1 MSDKDL
7 IAWAESRP
15 DVADALAGFYAAEH
29 AADSAMAHYES
40 AKASVVAT
48 ERALYGAKKAKADA
62 VAPLYLARSIEAVHT
77 IDPMHID
84 VTHAVEVWP
93 RFPDSHRSPKVGE
106 AAHAQPA
113 AGTFTAVITEV
124 APRGVVVV
132 MFSVAEAGAKHPR
145 RWARDIRLADGR
157 EVGAPK
163 SERSGYTSNPNK
175 RWLNP
180 EALAAAIAAE
190 RAKP

>member
-1 MSDKDL
+1 MTDKDL

-15 DVADALAGFYAAEH
+15 EVADALAGLYAAEH
-29 AADSAMAHYES
+29 AVDAADARLEDSREAVRTATRELS
-40 AKASVVAT
+40 DAKNAKAAAET
-48 ERALYGAKKAKADA
+48 
-62 VAPLYLARSIEAVHT
+62 PLYLARSIEAVHI

-106 AAHAQPA
+106 AAYRAPTP
-113 AGTFTAVITEV
+113 GTFTAVITEV

-132 MFSVAEAGAKHPR
+132 VFSVAETGAKYPR
-145 RWARDIRLADGR
+145 RYARDIRLADGR

-180 EALAAAIAAE
+180 EVLAAAIAAE